1 MVLKKGDVAN
11 MLDWLNAHI
20 AYWHW
25 LLLGLLLITAEIFV
39 SGFILFWFGLAAL
52 LMGVLLLVVDMPIA
66 LQLLLWAG
74 TSIALLIA
82 WYKLIRPQWKD
93 RTTSGMAAEALAG
106 QVGLAIESNTGRSRG
121 RLKFPAPI
129 LGEDEWQF
137 ICTDEVA
144 IGDRV
149 RVTDISGNTLIVARV

>member
-1 MVLKKGDVAN
+1 MAK
-11 MLDWLNAHI
+11 MLEWLNTHI

-25 LLLGLLLITAEIFV
+25 LVLGLLLVTAEIFV
-39 SGFILFWFGLAAL
+39 SGFVLFWFGIAAL
-52 LMGVLLLVVDMPIA
+52 LMGAVLIVVDMPIA

-74 TSIALLIA
+74 SSIALVIG

-93 RTTSGMAAEALAG
+93 RTTSGMAAEALTG
-106 QVGLAIESNTGRSRG
+106 QVGLALESNAGRKRG

-129 LGEDEWQF
+129 LGEEEWQF
-137 ICTDEVA
+137 ICNEEVA

-149 RVTDISGNTLIVARV
+149 QVTDISGNTLIVTRL

>member
-1 MVLKKGDVAN
+1 

-25 LLLGLLLITAEIFV
+25 LVLGLLLVTAEIFV

-52 LMGVLLLVVDMPIA
+52 LIGTLLIVVDMPIT

-74 TSIALLIA
+74 ISIALLVG
-82 WYKLIRPQWKD
+82 WLKYIRPNWKD
-93 RTTSGMAAEALAG
+93 RSLSGMAAEALAG
-106 QVGLAIESNTGRSRG
+106 QVGMAIESNHGRNRG
-121 RLKFPAPI
+121 KLKFPAPI
-129 LGEDEWQF
+129 LGEEEWLF
-137 ICTDEVA
+137 ICTEEVA

-149 RVTDISGNTLIVARV
+149 KVTDISGNSLIVTRL

>member
-1 MVLKKGDVAN
+1 

-25 LLLGLLLITAEIFV
+25 LVLGLLLITAEIFV

-52 LMGVLLLVVDMPIA
+52 LMGALLIVVPMPVT

-74 TSIALLIA
+74 ASIALLIA
-82 WYKLIRPQWKD
+82 WYNLIRPQWKD
-93 RTTSGMAAEALAG
+93 RTTSGMAAEALKG
-106 QVGLAIESNTGRSRG
+106 QVGLVLESNAGRSRG

-129 LGEDEWQF
+129 LGEEEWPF
-137 ICTDEVA
+137 ICNAEVA

-149 RVTDISGNTLIVARV
+149 RVTDISGNTLIVART

>member
-1 MVLKKGDVAN
+1 
-11 MLDWLNAHI
+11 MLDWLNTHI

-25 LLLGLLLITAEIFV
+25 LVLGLLLITAEIFV

-52 LMGVLLLVVDMPIA
+52 LMGTLLLMVSMPIA

-74 TSIALLIA
+74 ISIGLIFA
-82 WYKLIRPQWKD
+82 WVKFIKPQWKD
-93 RTTSGMAAEALAG
+93 RTTSGMAAEALHG
-106 QVGLAIESNTGRSRG
+106 QVGSVIESNQGRSRG

-137 ICTDEVA
+137 ICNDEVA
-144 IGDRV
+144 IGERV
-149 RVTDISGNTLIVARV
+149 RVTDISGNTLIVGKY